1 MGGNLCAFQRKKY
14 DQTRNT
20 SIPNSFEK
28 KLNAQPKKV
37 HRKSPDERKKVK
49 NERGI
54 KEKEK
59 ERNYMVVLSNNKDD
73 THVTELERF
82 TSDSSATL
90 ALGVKASN
98 LVENITHE
106 RNKFEV
112 SYSDVSKMEHA
123 RKRSKSC
130 PNFLVNKNRIIITK
144 AASFNDIF
152 LKNVNIGNTPI
163 FIFSNELYKQRKK
176 TERESN
182 IDLSHETLSCSG
194 DIYSE
199 DNVGTSDETITTE
212 ELSVSRHET
221 REVPQISRERSVVGE
236 PRKYIKVA
244 KSLALSRDTIYEKGK
259 LPPVK
264 CNSSYFNERGVIIYF

>member
-1 MGGNLCAFQRKKY
+1 MRFSEKGFFHLVYPFKATYYKGVHASVCASIYTSVYACMYIFPLLLQKY
-14 DQTRNT
+14 DQKRNT

-37 HRKSPDERKKVK
+37 HRKNLDERKKVK
-49 NERGI
+49 NESGI

-59 ERNYMVVLSNNKDD
+59 ERNHMVVLSNNKD
-73 THVTELERF
+73 THVTELEQF

-152 LKNVNIGNTPI
+152 LKNVNIGNTSI
-163 FIFSNELYKQRKK
+163 FIFSNELYKQRNK
-176 TERESN
+176 TEKESN

-199 DNVGTSDETITTE
+199 DNVGTSEETITT
-212 ELSVSRHET
+212 
-221 REVPQISRERSVVGE
+221 
-236 PRKYIKVA
+236 
-244 KSLALSRDTIYEKGK
+244 
-259 LPPVK
+259 
-264 CNSSYFNERGVIIYF
+264 